1 MSRQNWNNK
10 TMMLL
15 SVLLAVLLWVYVT
28 NVQNPIKEQEFR
40 VAVDTRGEVPPDI
53 TISGLPKTVTVRVQG
68 KNAQLTGI
76 RPADFQAVV
85 DLSNLTEGTNN
96 RPIQITPPSGLQIVQ
111 VNPARVDIVADRVVQ
126 KQFPV
131 KIVLKGEAASGYS
144 VAEPVVQ
151 PTAVMVRGASSLLK
165 DINNVEV
172 TVDVTG
178 AKQNIEQTLQVL
190 LPQGLSAVPD
200 RVKVLVPVT
209 RTMPNRTL
217 QITPR
222 YVGNPAEQY
231 QIVKVIPQPATVLVY
246 APLEVL
252 RDMETIYTE
261 SIRIEGIS
269 ENTVR
274 EVRLLVPEG
283 VEEIIP
289 SKVEVTIQVKPKQPV
304 QEPGSTPTTPSTED
318 TPTGENPHS

>member
-1 MSRQNWNNK
+1 MIRLKWNNK

-15 SVLLAVLLWVYVT
+15 SVLLAVLMWIYVT

-40 VAVDTRGEVPPDI
+40 VAVDTRGEVPQDI

-85 DLSNLTEGTNN
+85 DLSNLEEGTNN

-111 VNPARVDIVADRVVQ
+111 VNPARVDIVADRLMQ

-131 KIVLKGEAASGYS
+131 KIVLKGETANGYS
-144 VAEPVVQ
+144 VTEPVVQ